1 MQPRADGRSQAS
13 IADASAMR
21 IRLIAERAAETLQL
35 SSAARAKFISNVA
48 ARLVFAPRIAAAGT
62 VMEPRLAQQRQF
74 WRALYESRKGIG
86 LSALVLALVMLTLPI
101 GWQAGLIISFVILF
115 RMLLLCW
122 LKIRRWRASLA
133 SAYAALPPPGSIIL
147 ADPAALTV
155 NGIVIPW
162 NKVLLE
168 AIGLRWLSSGL
179 RRWRTSECI
188 DRITLIANGMPLMLD
203 RSVMT
208 DGQEVLDTICD
219 KLDLTARPA
228 APGDV
233 NIRGLP
239 LYPRPH
245 PLAGWP
251 PTGATMTTFDKREE
265 GFEKKFAH
273 DEELRFK
280 ASARRNKLLGLW
292 AAEKL
297 GLSGAEAEAY
307 AKDVVMADFEEAG
320 DNDVFK
326 KIRKDFD
333 AKTVAQSDHQI
344 RRTMDELMAKA
355 IEELKAKG

>member
-1 MQPRADGRSQAS
+1 MQHRDEIKPQSSAEGARAA
-13 IADASAMR
+13 R
-21 IRLIAERAAETLQL
+21 IRMLAERAAETQQL
-35 SSAARAKFISNVA
+35 SGAAHATFIRNA
-48 ARLVFAPRIAAAGT
+48 IARLVFAPQVAAAGT
-62 VMEPRLAQQRQF
+62 VMEPARARQRQF
-74 WRALYESRKGIG
+74 WRALYESRKGLG
-86 LSALVLALVMLTLPI
+86 LSLLFFVIVLLTLPI
-101 GWQAGLIISFVILF
+101 GWQAGLIVSFLILF
-115 RMLLLCW
+115 RVLLLCW
-122 LKIRRWRASLA
+122 IKVRRFRTSLV
-133 SAYAALPPPGSIIL
+133 SAYAALPPAGSVVL
-147 ADPAALTV
+147 ADPSALTI

-162 NKVLLE
+162 NKVALE
-168 AIGLRWLSSGL
+168 AIGLQWASSGL
-179 RRWRTSECI
+179 RHWRTSDRI
-188 DRITLIANGMPLMLD
+188 DRIALLANGVPLMLD
-203 RSVMT
+203 RGVLT
-208 DGQEVLDTICD
+208 DGQDVVDTICD
-219 KLDLTARPA
+219 KLDLSVRPA

-233 NIRGLP
+233 NTRGLP

-251 PTGATMTTFDKREE
+251 PTGAPMTTFDKREE

-297 GLSGAEAEAY
+297 GLSGTEADAY

-333 AKTVAQSDHQI
+333 AKSVAQSDHQI